1 MEYNQLNRL
10 LDLTMTMSNKAYALF
25 GGGDITSD
33 YQRISNDLLLLKTR
47 LNKPELYILVGGE
60 TKVGK
65 STFINCIIGK
75 DVCPSAD
82 VVCTNVP
89 SLIRYGKEEK
99 ALVHYKSNEDGI
111 VPKHKEITFDQ
122 IAEYSTESKNS
133 RNKESVDYIEIF
145 VNSNVLAT
153 GLVFIDSPGLGALDP
168 RHAVAT
174 FEMASQADAIL
185 FLGNTDKELSSFEIE
200 SLKQLISCS
209 KCGYVAHILTCC
221 DRGDEL
227 AIRNANEST
236 LANSITQHKIETI
249 CVSSLT
255 YKKYVANH
263 NEVYLQKSGYKDVFS
278 FIESISAVQKDIL
291 CTICERELLIK
302 VEELHSKINVIKE
315 TAENPIKLEAR
326 LRELE
331 DCKKRLTEISDNS
344 ASWKSSFE
352 KKQIELQSEITQFIS
367 DWQSKIDNEIDS
379 LVQDDTYLD
388 SKEMLTS
395 AIQSKLTIF
404 KNELDNKIQGRMLE
418 IYLDV
423 RTETGFSA
431 LQETIHTSGI
441 DIAKL
446 KFPDDCGNVS
456 KFNTARNHFGSF
468 MAGGIIA
475 HGIGVTATAL
485 GIGIPA
491 ASAKIGA
498 IVGSFAPGIGNLIGA
513 AGGFILGG
521 LVALAI
527 SVFQSKDS
535 KRKKLAGDCKRVVAD
550 FFNKVRVK
558 VSSALTNN
566 RLVLATQFEQELKSQ
581 QKDCSS
587 RIHKLQPMAATARA
601 NWDTVIDLYKALST
615 LSTELSKA
623 K

>member
-1 MEYNQLNRL
+1 MEHNQLNRL
-10 LDLTMTMSNKAYALF
+10 IDLTATISDKAYALF
-25 GGGDITSD
+25 GCGDITSD
-33 YQRISNDLLLLKTR
+33 YQRISNDLFLLKRR
-47 LNKPELYILVGGE
+47 LNKPELYVFVGGE
-60 TKVGK
+60 AKVGK

-75 DVCPSAD
+75 DVCPIAD

-99 ALVHYKSNEDGI
+99 VLVHCKSNDDDI
-111 VPKHKEITFDQ
+111 APKRKEISFDR

-145 VNSNVLAT
+145 VNSSVLAT
-153 GLVFIDSPGLGALDP
+153 GLVLIDTPGLGALDP

-200 SLKQLISCS
+200 SLKQLINCS

-221 DRGDEL
+221 DRGDES
-227 AIRNANEST
+227 AIRSANES
-236 LANSITQHKIETI
+236 AMAKSITQHKIETI

-255 YKKYVANH
+255 YNRYLANN
-263 NEVYLQKSGYKDVFS
+263 NEAYLQKSGYKNVFA
-278 FIESISAVQKDIL
+278 FMEKISAIQKDIL
-291 CTICERELLIK
+291 CRICAGELLFG
-302 VEELHSKINVIKE
+302 VEELRSRIGIIKE
-315 TAENPIKLEAR
+315 TAEDPIKLEAR

-331 DCKKRLTEISDNS
+331 SCKKRLYEISENS
-344 ASWKSSFE
+344 SSWKNSFE
-352 KKQIELQSEITQFIS
+352 RKQIDLQSGITQFIS

-379 LVQDDTYLD
+379 LVRDDIYLD

-395 AIQSKLTIF
+395 AIQSKLTVF
-404 KNELDNKIQGRMLE
+404 KSELDKKIQSRMLE

-423 RTETGFSA
+423 KAETGLTA
-431 LQETIHTSGI
+431 LQEVIHTSGI

-446 KFPDDCGNVS
+446 RLPDDCGNVS
-456 KFNTARNHFGSF
+456 KFNVAKSHVGSF
-468 MAGGIIA
+468 MLGGVVA
-475 HGIGVTATAL
+475 KGIGFAATTL

-491 ASAKIGA
+491 VSAKIGA
-498 IVGSFAPGIGNLIGA
+498 VVGCIAPGIGNLIGA

-535 KRKKLAGDCKRVVAD
+535 KRRKLAGDCKRVVAD

-558 VSSALTNN
+558 VSSALTDN
-566 RLVLATQFEQELKSQ
+566 RLVLAAQFEQELKSQ

-587 RIHKLQPMAATARA
+587 RIKKLQPMAATARA
-601 NWDTVIDLYKALST
+601 NWNTVVDMYKTLST
-615 LSTELSKA
+615 LSDELSKA

>member
-10 LDLTMTMSNKAYALF
+10 FDLTMTMSNKAYALF

-75 DVCPSAD
+75 NVCPSAD

-99 ALVHYKSNEDGI
+99 VLVHYKSNDDGI

-145 VNSNVLAT
+145 VNSDVLAT
-153 GLVFIDSPGLGALDP
+153 GLVFIDTPGLGALDP

-236 LANSITQHKIETI
+236 LAKSITHHKIETI

-263 NEVYLQKSGYKDVFS
+263 NEAYLQKSGYKSVFS
-278 FIESISAVQKDIL
+278 FIENISGVQKDIL
-291 CTICERELLIK
+291 CTICERELLLK
-302 VEELHSKINVIKE
+302 VEELRSKINIIKE
-315 TAENPIKLEAR
+315 TAEDPIKLEAR

-367 DWQSKIDNEIDS
+367 DWQSKIDNEINS

-404 KNELDNKIQGRMLE
+404 KSELDNKIQGRMLE
-418 IYLDV
+418 IYLDI

-441 DIAKL
+441 DITKL
-446 KFPDDCGNVS
+446 TFPDDCGNVS
-456 KFNTARNHFGSF
+456 KFNTVRNHFGSF

-587 RIHKLQPMAATARA
+587 RIQKLQPMAATARA
-601 NWDTVIDLYKALST
+601 NWDTVIDLYKTLST